1 MLVFR
6 VLGCGLDRLVSL
18 GCMDAG
24 IFAKDSKGTDG
35 NREMLHGHPEPQ
47 YPTHSLP
54 RADATAS

>member
-1 MLVFR
+1 MGLTDLFHLDVWMQVF
-6 VLGCGLDRLVSL
+6 
-18 GCMDAG
+18 
-24 IFAKDSKGTDG
+24 FAKDSKGTDG